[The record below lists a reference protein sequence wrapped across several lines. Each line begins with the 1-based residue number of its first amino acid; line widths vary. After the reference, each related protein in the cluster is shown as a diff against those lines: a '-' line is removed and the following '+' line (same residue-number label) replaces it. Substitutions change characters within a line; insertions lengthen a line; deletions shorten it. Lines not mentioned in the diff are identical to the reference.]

1 MAHQATETRA
11 KPRLFC
17 YDKNMKESVEITMSK
32 EDDRITDVSALNDP
46 PQVFM
51 SVYEAKDLAT
61 NYASNEL
68 VGI

>member
-1 MAHQATETRA
+1 
-11 KPRLFC
+11 
-17 YDKNMKESVEITMSK
+17 MKESVEITMSK
-32 EDDRITDVSALNDP
+32 EDDRIIDVSALNDP
-46 PQVFM
+46 PQVVM